1 MGVLDE
7 PPINDR
13 PCGVAGAE
21 GWPAKIKVVQEVP
34 EWWLG
39 LKEWLDGWGCLQ
51 LMGDEVVVGH
61 YQGAALKPLVLVLD
75 DDGHA
80 FLCVVDLGH
89 KWVGFGGDDG
99 IGA

>member
-1 MGVLDE
+1 MMGVVNS
-7 PPINDR
+7 I
-13 PCGVAGAE
+13 
-21 GWPAKIKVVQEVP
+21 
-34 EWWLG
+34 
-39 LKEWLDGWGCLQ
+39 Q

-99 IGA
+99 IGAQGLVGHGVCPIGKEPCKGEEALPRQFE

>member
-1 MGVLDE
+1 MCSSDLFPSHDKSKSAPAGVL
-7 PPINDR
+7 
-13 PCGVAGAE
+13 
-21 GWPAKIKVVQEVP
+21 

-39 LKEWLDGWGCLQ
+39 LKECLDGWGCFQ

-61 YQGAALKPLVLVLD
+61 YQGAALKPLVLILD

-80 FLCVVDLGH
+80 FLGVVNLGH

-99 IGA
+99 VGA

>member
-13 PCGVAGAE
+13 PFGVAGAE
-21 GWPAKIKVVQEVP
+21 GWPAKIKVVQEVLG
-34 EWWLG
+34 WWLG
-39 LKEWLDGWGCLQ
+39 LKECLDGWGYLQ
-51 LMGDEVVVGH
+51 LLGDEVVVGH